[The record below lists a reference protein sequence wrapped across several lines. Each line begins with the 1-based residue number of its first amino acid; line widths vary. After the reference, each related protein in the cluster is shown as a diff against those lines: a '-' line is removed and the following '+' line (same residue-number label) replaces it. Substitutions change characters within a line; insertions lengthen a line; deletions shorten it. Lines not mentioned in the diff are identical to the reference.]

1 MKVTDLTVTK
11 TRDCNYSLVCKV
23 MKLKGGRQEAIST
36 FDLIVCDEK
45 TLQTICFM
53 WLRKEVFNV
62 VADWQWLRRCRVAN
76 PDDVVLSLRWDG
88 TSDAPDPA
96 APVAWPFRDGRGRVT
111 HAEPR
116 STSRVFDV
124 DDVLERLERYGHRRG
139 EGME

>member
-11 TRDCNYSLVCKV
+11 TRDFSYSLICKV
-23 MKLKGGRQEAIST
+23 MELKGGRQMVIST

-62 VADWQWLRRCRVAN
+62 VVDGQWLRRCRLAK

-88 TSDAPDPA
+88 ISDAPDPA
-96 APVAWPFRDGRGRVT
+96 APVAWPFRDERGRVT
-111 HAEPR
+111 HAKSK
-116 STSRVFDV
+116 STRRIFDV
-124 DDVLERLERYGHRRG
+124 DEVLEWLERSGNKRG